1 MAKDPDPSWGSL
13 HRRLLDHRQPIVRP
27 PARRAAPPVVTA
39 TTSRHKKL
47 LGESLPQPPPVE
59 PKGKAAA
66 PLSPIPSPNEDD
78 IDDDGPVDVDAYLNT
93 GADID
98 DLYMAGAD
106 EEAYRARDEPAGP
119 PKATKQRLVF
129 RGFSQETPPAADTQ
143 EPTAANI
150 FSPNTLINKVNEKFE
165 ASGAV
170 APKKPRKRPSKNKE
184 KSASQ
189 PPPTIRHRDSMVPPS
204 KDGLTRMHEAGKPIL
219 GPELQHTSGDM
230 LPLRDN
236 QEREYPDV
244 AIADPYYMRESQLNL
259 SAVRVRASLYLQ
271 KCFLDNKRKDN
282 ILLAYFPEDTHCVLI
297 SIAPKFS
304 LATYFDSGS
313 AKKKNYARIR
323 GVLDD
328 ALEGYFKKGGAFKE
342 KAECFR
348 DDGKHKFKHVFEFP
362 CVKQPENSTLDAFY
376 VMHHLKGFV
385 RDSQNL
391 RLPSALRGWAEK
403 LARINDDDLRKTSR
417 IPGSKMPTYV
427 VYKGR
432 VPGVYEEWQDC
443 LEQVHK
449 FSGNSYKGYAT
460 REEAV
465 AQWRAHVGK
474 KKNRLKFL
482 VPLLLTATA
491 VVLYFTLV

>member
-1 MAKDPDPSWGSL
+1 
-13 HRRLLDHRQPIVRP
+13 
-27 PARRAAPPVVTA
+27 
-39 TTSRHKKL
+39 
-47 LGESLPQPPPVE
+47 
-59 PKGKAAA
+59 
-66 PLSPIPSPNEDD
+66 
-78 IDDDGPVDVDAYLNT
+78 
-93 GADID
+93 
-98 DLYMAGAD
+98 
-106 EEAYRARDEPAGP
+106 
-119 PKATKQRLVF
+119 
-129 RGFSQETPPAADTQ
+129 
-143 EPTAANI
+143 
-150 FSPNTLINKVNEKFE
+150 
-165 ASGAV
+165 
-170 APKKPRKRPSKNKE
+170 
-184 KSASQ
+184 
-189 PPPTIRHRDSMVPPS
+189 
-204 KDGLTRMHEAGKPIL
+204 
-219 GPELQHTSGDM
+219 M
-230 LPLRDN
+230 LPLQDSILVLESILLKDKDPNYPVFTVRVPRDVGFVTDVPADIFFIAYEDIFKLFHARRLDYN
-236 QEREYPDV
+236 LVRLFALNLAMKIKRESIPDV

-348 DDGKHKFKHVFEFP
+348 DDGKHKFKHLFEFP

-403 LARINDDDLRKTSR
+403 LARINDDDLEKTSR
-417 IPGSKMPTYV
+417 IPGSRYHISSLKTSPQGEGPCTRVERYARGTSSNASKRRVTRGQMPTYV

>member
-1 MAKDPDPSWGSL
+1 
-13 HRRLLDHRQPIVRP
+13 
-27 PARRAAPPVVTA
+27 
-39 TTSRHKKL
+39 
-47 LGESLPQPPPVE
+47 
-59 PKGKAAA
+59 
-66 PLSPIPSPNEDD
+66 
-78 IDDDGPVDVDAYLNT
+78 
-93 GADID
+93 
-98 DLYMAGAD
+98 
-106 EEAYRARDEPAGP
+106 
-119 PKATKQRLVF
+119 
-129 RGFSQETPPAADTQ
+129 
-143 EPTAANI
+143 
-150 FSPNTLINKVNEKFE
+150 
-165 ASGAV
+165 
-170 APKKPRKRPSKNKE
+170 
-184 KSASQ
+184 
-189 PPPTIRHRDSMVPPS
+189 MVPPS

-219 GPELQHTSGDM
+219 GPELLHLASGAM
-230 LPLRDN
+230 LPLQDSILVLESILLKDKDPNYPVFTVRVPRDVGVTDVPADIFFIAYEDIFKLFHARRLDYN
-236 QEREYPDV
+236 LVRLFALNLAMKIKRESIPDD

-323 GVLDD
+323 
-328 ALEGYFKKGGAFKE
+328 E
-342 KAECFR
+342 
-348 DDGKHKFKHVFEFP
+348 
-362 CVKQPENSTLDAFY
+362 
-376 VMHHLKGFV
+376 
-385 RDSQNL
+385 
-391 RLPSALRGWAEK
+391 
-403 LARINDDDLRKTSR
+403 
-417 IPGSKMPTYV
+417 MPTYV